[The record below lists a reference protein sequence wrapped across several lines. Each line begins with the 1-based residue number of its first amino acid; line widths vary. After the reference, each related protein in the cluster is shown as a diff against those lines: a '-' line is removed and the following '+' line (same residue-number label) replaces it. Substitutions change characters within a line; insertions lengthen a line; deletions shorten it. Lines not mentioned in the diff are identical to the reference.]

1 MATVTFSS
9 LPAEIH
15 ISIAKYCH
23 HTDLLNLCLVSK
35 GLNER
40 CLHVLYRLVDLRL
53 DQYGLGFMLSQE
65 YNRLLD
71 ARTRQQQFVKTI
83 LSHPEYGRYVRSFKA
98 TLCRASIDNC
108 HTLGED
114 MISDDDLWRAMH
126 WLTHVRNINVGTRNV
141 FAYRMIVPEK
151 QFSPNLF
158 QSATSVRL
166 MGHMQYDL
174 AKTILSAI
182 NPAMLKHLCLD
193 MVQDHKIVKF
203 QREYVPGDK
212 GEDGRVIALGAISGL
227 LAPLT
232 GHCTALQT
240 LILRREGQS
249 REGDGWH
256 ADAEEASYLEWGSFI
271 RSVRGTVQQLTFEQ
285 AGELLRDLNGLRFTD
300 ETRPFR
306 IMDDRF
312 RRFVLPAIVGG
323 NWPHLAL
330 LDVRGV
336 RGSKGRGAKARLTAE
351 LRTALGKNPKITVK
365 DEARFWRPYR
375 WT

>member
-1 MATVTFSS
+1 
-9 LPAEIH
+9 
-15 ISIAKYCH
+15 
-23 HTDLLNLCLVSK
+23 
-35 GLNER
+35 
-40 CLHVLYRLVDLRL
+40 
-53 DQYGLGFMLSQE
+53 MLSQE